1 MDESRTQRHY
11 AKGLPRSWVVLPLAV
26 RRRALD
32 DSLLSGLFPSHVG
45 FFPAAREHRIVR
57 SAGLTSTIFN
67 YCVQG
72 SGFCTVAGKRH
83 EVRSGELAVVPA
95 GEPHAYGTNADDPW
109 TLHWFHA
116 MGANVPRLL
125 ARLGV
130 TRRAPVVELGRSAEL
145 EALFDQVR
153 ETLEED
159 YGDESLLEAAL
170 TLSHLIGVMLRLR
183 RDPHAELSA
192 AERVRASLASL
203 KGRLAE
209 AHDVKRLASQAE
221 LSPSRFSELVRR
233 ACGAPPM
240 AYLTRLRVERAT
252 ELLASTDLTVKAI
265 AREVGFADPLHFSR
279 VFRRVSGKSP
289 GRQRARRNRVS
300 SSGVRRP

>member
-1 MDESRTQRHY
+1 MDDSRTHRHY

-32 DSLLSGLFPSHVG
+32 DPLLSGLFPSHVG
-45 FFPAAREHRIVR
+45 FFPDAHEHRIVR

-67 YCVQG
+67 YCIKG

-83 EVRSGELAVVPA
+83 QVRSGELAVVPA
-95 GEPHAYGTNADDPW
+95 GEPHAYGTNADDAW

-116 MGANVPRLL
+116 MGTNVPRLL

-130 TRRAPVVELGRSAEL
+130 TRRAPIVQLGRSAEL

-159 YGDESLLEAAL
+159 YGDERLLEAAL
-170 TLSHLIGVMLRLR
+170 ALSHLIGVMLRLR
-183 RDPHAELSA
+183 RGPHDDGPA

-203 KGRLAE
+203 KDRLAE
-209 AHDVKRLASQAE
+209 AHDVKRLASHAE
-221 LSPSRFSELVRR
+221 LSPSRYSELVRR
-233 ACGAPPM
+233 TCGFPPM

-252 ELLASTDLTVKAI
+252 ELLASTDLTVKAT
-265 AREVGFADPLHFSR
+265 AREVGFSDPLHFSR
-279 VFRRVSGKSP
+279 VFRRLTGKSP
-289 GRQRARRNRVS
+289 KRHRAQNGFRA
-300 SSGVRRP
+300 